1 MIEKKE
7 LLVPAYCKQAL
18 DVVNYVYYTRALE
31 LKYHTASQRRSDSTF
46 DDVLNL
52 ADEILVDTGDSN
64 SRFVVF
70 LCNEVICRL
79 YCSMH
84 TWQWIMAGDD
94 QSKLKSLTEKLHK
107 ALPAMEI
114 IKDGRLPMTFWTSG
128 THGIVQR
135 SRRIEAPDWSDIEQ
149 NYPSEV
155 GAELSKLMEMKPGKS
170 GQLILF
176 HGTPGTGKTTAI
188 RSLLKHWNSWCQ
200 GDYIVDPEKFFGGSA
215 EYMID
220 VLLSNDN
227 TGYDED
233 EYDDD
238 EEEAPIDPWHLYV
251 IEDSDELLTDDAKAR
266 TGQAL
271 SRLLNVVD
279 GMIGQGLRLL
289 VLVTTNE
296 PMANIHP
303 AIKRPGRCLA
313 NIEFRKFNKQE
324 AGIWLSDKDN
334 AVLANEDKTLAE
346 LYHEQRDDKSLQ
358 VESDKP
364 VIGFEAAV

>member
-1 MIEKKE
+1 MKEK
-7 LLVPAYCKQAL
+7 LVPAYCKQAT
-18 DVVNYVYYTRALE
+18 DVVNYVYYGRALE
-31 LKYHTASQRRSDSTF
+31 LKYHSASQRISESNF
-46 DDVLNL
+46 DEVLDL
-52 ADEILVDTGDSN
+52 ADDILVDTGDSS

-70 LCNEVICRL
+70 LCDEVICRL

-84 TWQWIMAGDD
+84 TWQWVMAGDD
-94 QSKLKSLTEKLHK
+94 RAKMKSLTEKLGK
-107 ALPAMEI
+107 SLPIMEMV
-114 IKDGRLPMTFWTSG
+114 KDGRLPMTFWTSSSR
-128 THGIVQR
+128 GIVQR
-135 SRRIEAPDWSDIEQ
+135 SRRIEAPDWNDIEE

-155 GAELSKLMEMKPGKS
+155 GSELSKLMDMKPGKS

-176 HGTPGTGKTTAI
+176 HGVPGTGKTTAI
-188 RSLLKHWNSWCQ
+188 RSLLKHWNKWCH

-227 TGYDED
+227 AT
-233 EYDDD
+233 YDDD
-238 EEEAPIDPWHLYV
+238 DYDDEDDEAVGDPWHLYV

-296 PMANIHP
+296 PMAAIHP
-303 AIKRPGRCLA
+303 AVKRPGRCLA

-324 AGIWLSDKDN
+324 AGIWLSDEDEV
-334 AVLANEDKTLAE
+334 VLASDEKTLAE

-364 VIGFEAAV
+364 VIGFEAAAVV